1 MNSKS
6 KIKRIVIAG
15 GSGLI
20 GRQLIQNLRTDA
32 EIRILSRSRRPIE
45 GAEVYYWNPEQ
56 NEIDP
61 ESLNN
66 VDVIINLSGEN
77 IGQSRWTKSRKEALL
92 SSRIKPIQCLVKALG
107 ELQVRPE
114 LIIQASAIGIYGS
127 RRGELLTEETSL
139 KGGDFITEL
148 NTQWEVESKTLLPF
162 CTRLVI
168 IRTGLVLSA
177 QGGIWPELMMSS
189 PFRILTWFG
198 RGEQVFSWI
207 HIEDVGRA
215 VRYLI
220 EKNDLSGVI
229 NLCAPG
235 SLTQQEL
242 MHTIGRAHDKFYLYL
257 GIPEFLLR
265 IIIGKRTA
273 LLLEDQK
280 VYPEKLLHHCFE
292 FKYNQAEDAI
302 KAITGSIK

>member
-1 MNSKS
+1 MNSES
-6 KIKRIVIAG
+6 KIKRILIAG

-20 GRQLIQNLRTDA
+20 GRQLIQSLCNNA
-32 EIRILSRSRRPIE
+32 EVRILSRKMRKVE
-45 GAEVYYWNPEQ
+45 GASVYYWNPEQ

-61 ESLNN
+61 ESLYN
-66 VDVIINLSGEN
+66 VDVIINLAGEN

-92 SSRIKPIQCLVKALG
+92 NSRILPIQCLVKALDK
-107 ELQVRPE
+107 LQLRPD

-127 RRGELLTEETSL
+127 RKGELLTEESSL
-139 KGGDFITEL
+139 KGGDYVTEL
-148 NTQWEVESKTLLPF
+148 NTKWEVESKALLPF
-162 CTRLVI
+162 CDRLVI

-177 QGGIWPELMMSS
+177 VGGIWPELMMTS

-207 HIEDVGRA
+207 HLEDVGEA

-220 EKNDLSGVI
+220 EKNDISGVV
-229 NLCAPG
+229 NLSAPG
-235 SLTQQEL
+235 SLTQREL
-242 MHTIGRAHDKFYLYL
+242 MHTIGRVLDKYYLYL

-265 IIIGKRTA
+265 IIIGKRTT

-280 VYPEKLLHHCFE
+280 VYPEKLLRHGFE
-292 FKYNQAEDAI
+292 FKYNNAEDAI
-302 KAITGSIK
+302 KAITGSIQ